1 MPNSYSFNSYGETEV
16 SFSITNGKDDEKRDS
31 VKPFSFIDFINY
43 SRQTEKDS
51 NTIDLYKVYLQN
63 WNKILNK
70 STTESNDVVKDQF
83 INLFKEI
90 SLKFTSPEEKRY
102 LQNID
107 FSDEENLSIAVPFF
121 SRKIKEII
129 LYYQERR
136 KTYNK
141 NYEALFSKGNKTNV
155 PNYIKIRRSRGINVK
170 VIIKNI
176 ITIFN
181 FNFYKFLYSR

>member
-16 SFSITNGKDDEKRDS
+16 LFSITNDKDDEKRDS

-43 SRQTEKDS
+43 SRQSEKDS

-70 STTESNDVVKDQF
+70 SSTESNDVVKDQF

-121 SRKIKEII
+121 SRKIKE
-129 LYYQERR
+129 
-136 KTYNK
+136 
-141 NYEALFSKGNKTNV
+141 V
-155 PNYIKIRRSRGINVK
+155 D
-170 VIIKNI
+170 
-176 ITIFN
+176 
-181 FNFYKFLYSR
+181 